1 MLGTERTAVAWHR
14 SSFSNSGNC
23 VEVATQDRSV
33 LIRDSKNPE
42 DGILPVSSMAW
53 QAFIQAVRRN
63 TAI

>member
-1 MLGTERTAVAWHR
+1 MLGTDNTAVAWHK

-42 DGILPVSSMAW
+42 DGILSVSSLAW
-53 QAFIQAVRRN
+53 QAFIQVVRHN
-63 TAI
+63 TAT